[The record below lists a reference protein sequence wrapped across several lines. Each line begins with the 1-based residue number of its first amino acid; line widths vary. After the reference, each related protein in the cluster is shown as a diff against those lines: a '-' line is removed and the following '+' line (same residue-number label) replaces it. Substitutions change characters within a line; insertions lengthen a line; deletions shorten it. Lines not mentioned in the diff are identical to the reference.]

1 MKDLQPLETASAI
14 SVAEVPVTSIH
25 SSVSPQLEH
34 LPPTRDVPA
43 SYAVAAPL
51 VPWQPPEI
59 PTVPFT
65 YKRQPSYADILSQNI
80 PTKESPPPITSPIS
94 LHQKKQATS
103 EQQETQATSEQQEP
117 RAHLPPMQTFPLQHS
132 PLQPRE
138 TLPVMLPYETVPKPT
153 TPQRITIKS
162 SKSSLFEEPLEVGNY
177 HLKFRELL
185 KSEEIAHSKLLD
197 ERSVFVYLCLC
208 GVDTAVID
216 KVT

>member
-80 PTKESPPPITSPIS
+80 PMKESASNYFSHLSAPEKTSDVG
-94 LHQKKQATS
+94 ATG
-103 EQQETQATSEQQEP
+103 
-117 RAHLPPMQTFPLQHS
+117 
-132 PLQPRE
+132 
-138 TLPVMLPYETVPKPT
+138 
-153 TPQRITIKS
+153 TPS
-162 SKSSLFEEPLEVGNY
+162 NL
-177 HLKFRELL
+177 
-185 KSEEIAHSKLLD
+185 
-197 ERSVFVYLCLC
+197 
-208 GVDTAVID
+208 
-216 KVT
+216 